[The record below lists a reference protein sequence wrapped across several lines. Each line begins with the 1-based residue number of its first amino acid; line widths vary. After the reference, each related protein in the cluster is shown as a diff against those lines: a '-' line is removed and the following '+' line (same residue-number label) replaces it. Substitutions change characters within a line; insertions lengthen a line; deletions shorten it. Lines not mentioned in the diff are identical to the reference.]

1 MNDIPEIP
9 ALVGDQLLQAVDLYT
24 NKGYSKRKVMVAC
37 GYGGVGA
44 DGRKYCRIADFY
56 DAVMAAKGVM
66 VGATN
71 TSGRQL
77 SYETRV
83 QKTGTVVIGKSYTE
97 RMGLAPGE
105 VLQIL
110 LSPDGGVIGLQRR
123 EQDEAETLLEAL
135 AEDSAVASSYGVE
148 LEAEPEMAA
157 A

>member
-1 MNDIPEIP
+1 MSEVPEVA
-9 ALVGDQLLQAVDLYT
+9 ALVGNELLQAVDHYT
-24 NKGYSKRKVMVAC
+24 GQGYSKRKVMVAC

-56 DAVMAAKGVM
+56 DALMAAKGVR
-66 VGATN
+66 VGASGV
-71 TSGRQL
+71 SGRQL

-110 LSPDGGVIGLQRR
+110 LSHDGGVIGLQRR
-123 EQDEAETLLEAL
+123 GREEE
-135 AEDSAVASSYGVE
+135 VP
-148 LEAEPEMAA
+148 AEPAVEEYHDVVREPASDA
-157 A
+157 ELATV